1 MYRLKYKLMDEAG
14 EGEGSAGT
22 GEGSQSANQKVPE
35 WQQAIPENI
44 RGWDEVKNSDSP
56 EKFWGQ
62 VENMRSFLG
71 QSIRIPGE
79 DAGAEQQQEF
89 YDKLINKVPD
99 LMIRPKDDDPDAMQ
113 TLYRQLGQP
122 ENSDDYRIPEIEAPE
137 GIPVDENALKA
148 FAPIAHKYGL
158 SQKQFEGVLKDY
170 NEGQLQGVLQQRSDY
185 QQQMQ
190 DLRGEWGLTF
200 DDNMQKADR
209 VRQAFLGDDLASIEG
224 LPPGIIRGLA
234 KIADQFGGEGSND
247 LISSQ
252 GKAGVVAPSEAKAQ
266 VNEIMSN
273 REHAYWNAGDPG
285 HADAVKKV
293 VALMKQANP
302 DSSTEINDLR
312 AGNALDM

>member
-14 EGEGSAGT
+14 EGEGSSGT
-22 GEGSQSANQKVPE
+22 GEDEGTQNQNTPE
-35 WQQAIPENI
+35 WLNSIPENI
-44 RGWDEVKNSDSP
+44 RDWDEVKNSDTP

-62 VENMRSFLG
+62 MENMRSFLG

-79 DAGAEQQQEF
+79 DAGAQQQQEF

-122 ENSDDYRIPEIEAPE
+122 EKADDYRLPEIDVPE
-137 GIPVDENALKA
+137 GIPVDEDALKA
-148 FAPIAHKYGL
+148 FAPIAHKHGL

-185 QQQMQ
+185 QKGMQ
-190 DLRGEWGLTF
+190 ELRSEWGLTF

-209 VRQAFLGDDLASIEG
+209 VRQAFLGDDVTSIEG
-224 LPPGIIRGLA
+224 MPPGIIRGLA

-247 LISSQ
+247 LISSA
-252 GKAGVVAPSEAKAQ
+252 GKAGVVAPAEAKAQ
-266 VNEIMSN
+266 VNEIMGN
-273 REHAYWNAGDPG
+273 REHAYWNASDPG

-293 VALMKQANP
+293 IALMKQANP
-302 DSSTEINDLR
+302 DSSTDINDLR
-312 AGNALDM
+312 AGSGLDM

>member
-14 EGEGSAGT
+14 EAEGSAG
-22 GEGSQSANQKVPE
+22 ESSQSQNQEVPE

-44 RGWDEVKNSDSP
+44 RDWDEVKNSDSP

-79 DAGAEQQQEF
+79 DAGTEQQQEF

-122 ENSDDYRIPEIEAPE
+122 EKADDYRLPEIEVPE

-148 FAPIAHKYGL
+148 FAPIAHKHGL

-200 DDNMQKADR
+200 DENMQKADR
-209 VRQAFLGDDLASIEG
+209 VRQAFLGDEVTSIEG
-224 LPPGIIRGLA
+224 MPPGIIRGLA

-247 LISSQ
+247 LISST
-252 GKAGVVAPSEAKAQ
+252 GKAGVMAPAEAKAQ
-266 VNEIMSN
+266 VNEIMGN
-273 REHAYWNAGDPG
+273 RDHAYWNAGDPG

-293 VALMKQANP
+293 IALMKQANP
-302 DSSTEINDLR
+302 DSSTDINALR